1 MIELEIMARKTKE
14 DAQKT
19 RDQILDAAEHVF
31 YQKGYTLTTMT
42 DIADAAQLSRGAV
55 YGHYKGKLE
64 VATAMAE
71 RVIQQVSPFQI
82 ESGLRAL
89 DNLKRY
95 CLQEI
100 RSYIE
105 PSSIQRVLF
114 FLYVGI
120 DDTPELLQLR
130 FAWEKKRIAQID
142 GLLTQAIAQQELP
155 ADVDFD
161 LVSLYC
167 QSVIEGVF
175 SIIYFGSLGES
186 QRWQRAEQLCRYG
199 LQRLSMPQVFS

>member
-1 MIELEIMARKTKE
+1 MISLEIMARKTKE

-31 YQKGYTLTTMT
+31 YRKGFTLTTMA
-42 DIADAAQLSRGAV
+42 DIAEAAELSRGAV

-71 RVIQQVSPFQI
+71 RVIETVSPFQLQ
-82 ESGLRAL
+82 SAL
-89 DNLKRY
+89 AALGNLKQY
-95 CLQEI
+95 CLHEI

-114 FLYVGI
+114 FLYIGI
-120 DDTPELLQLR
+120 DDSPELLQLR
-130 FAWEKKRIAQID
+130 FAWEKKRITQID
-142 GLLTQAIAQQELP
+142 SLLKQAIAQGELS
-155 ADVDFD
+155 ADIDFD
-161 LVSLYC
+161 LISLYC

-175 SIIYFGSLGES
+175 SIIYFGSLSET
-186 QRWQRAEQLCRYG
+186 QRWQRAEQLCEYG
-199 LQRLSMPQVFS
+199 LQRLSMPLFQP

>member
-1 MIELEIMARKTKE
+1 MARKTKE

-31 YQKGYTLTTMT
+31 YRKGFTLTTMA
-42 DIADAAQLSRGAV
+42 DIAEAAQLSRGAV

-71 RVIQQVSPFQI
+71 RVIQATSPFQQQP
-82 ESGLRAL
+82 AL
-89 DNLKRY
+89 SALLNLKQY

-120 DDTPELLQLR
+120 DDSPELLQLR
-130 FAWEKKRIAQID
+130 FAWEKKRITQID
-142 GLLTQAIAQQELP
+142 SLLKQAIAQGELSP
-155 ADVDFD
+155 EVDFD
-161 LVSLYC
+161 LISLYC
-167 QSVIEGVF
+167 QSIIEGVF
-175 SIIYFGSLGES
+175 SIIYFGSLNES
-186 QRWQRAEQLCRYG
+186 QRWQRAEQLCEYG
-199 LQRLSMPQVFS
+199 LQRLSLPFHMA

>member
-1 MIELEIMARKTKE
+1 MARKTKE

-19 RDQILDAAEHVF
+19 RDQILDAAELVF
-31 YQKGYTLTTMT
+31 YGKSFTQATMA

-71 RVIQQVSPFQI
+71 RVIDQASPFQGQPAH
-82 ESGLRAL
+82 SAL
-89 DNLKRY
+89 ENLKHY
-95 CLQEI
+95 CLQEV

-120 DDTPELLQLR
+120 DDSPELLQLR
-130 FAWEKKRIAQID
+130 YNWEKKRIAQINS
-142 GLLTQAIAQQELP
+142 LLTQAIAHKELP

-175 SIIYFGSLGES
+175 SIVYFGSMSERE
-186 QRWQRAEQLCRYG
+186 RWQRAEQLCTYS
-199 LQRLSMPQVFS
+199 LQRLSMPFSQP

>member
-1 MIELEIMARKTKE
+1 MISLEIMARKTKE

-31 YQKGYTLTTMT
+31 YRKGFTLTTMA
-42 DIADAAQLSRGAV
+42 DIAEAAALSRGAV

-71 RVIQQVSPFQI
+71 RVIQQASPFQ
-82 ESGLRAL
+82 SQPTLSAL
-89 DNLKRY
+89 SNLKQY

-114 FLYVGI
+114 FLYIGI
-120 DDTPELLQLR
+120 DDSPELLQLR
-130 FAWEKKRIAQID
+130 FAWEKKRITQID
-142 GLLTQAIAQQELP
+142 CLLKQAIAQTELS
-155 ADVDFD
+155 AEVDFD
-161 LVSLYC
+161 LISLYC
-167 QSVIEGVF
+167 QSIIEGVF
-175 SIIYFGSLGES
+175 SIIYFGSLSES
-186 QRWQRAEQLCRYG
+186 QRWQRAEQLCEYG
-199 LQRLSMPQVFS
+199 LQRLSMPLFQP

>member
-1 MIELEIMARKTKE
+1 MIRLEIMARKTKE
-14 DAQKT
+14 DAQKS

-31 YQKGYTLTTMT
+31 YRKGFTLATMA
-42 DIADAAQLSRGAV
+42 DIAEAAQLSRGAV

-71 RVIQQVSPFQI
+71 RVIQQASPFQADPVL
-82 ESGLRAL
+82 SAL
-89 DNLKRY
+89 ANLKHY
-95 CLQEI
+95 CLQEV

-120 DDTPELLQLR
+120 DDSPELLQLR
-130 FAWEKKRIAQID
+130 FSWEKKRITQISQ
-142 GLLTQAIAQQELP
+142 LLSQAIANQELP
-155 ADVDFD
+155 ADIDFD
-161 LVSLYC
+161 LISLYC

-175 SIIYFGSLGES
+175 SVVYFGSMSES
-186 QRWQRAEQLCRYG
+186 ERWQRAEQLCTYS
-199 LQRLSMPQVFS
+199 LQRLSLPFSHA

>member
-1 MIELEIMARKTKE
+1 MARKTKE

-31 YQKGYTLTTMT
+31 YRKGFTLATMA
-42 DIADAAQLSRGAV
+42 DIAEMAQLSRGAV

-71 RVIQQVSPFQI
+71 RVIQQASPFQI
-82 ESGLRAL
+82 QSSLSAL
-89 DNLKRY
+89 SNLKQY

-120 DDTPELLQLR
+120 DDSPELLQLR
-130 FAWEKKRIAQID
+130 FAWEKKRINQID
-142 GLLTQAIAQQELP
+142 SLLKQAIAQGDLS

-161 LVSLYC
+161 LISLHC
-167 QSVIEGVF
+167 QSIIEGVF
-175 SIIYFGSLGES
+175 SVIYFGSLSES
-186 QRWQRAEQLCRYG
+186 QRWERAEQLCEYG
-199 LQRLSMPQVFS
+199 LQRLSM

>member
-1 MIELEIMARKTKE
+1 MISLEIMARKTKE

-31 YQKGYTLTTMT
+31 YLKGFTLTTMA
-42 DIADAAQLSRGAV
+42 DIAEAAELSRGAV

-71 RVIQQVSPFQI
+71 RVIETVSPFQ
-82 ESGLRAL
+82 LQPAL
-89 DNLKRY
+89 AALGNLKQY
-95 CLQEI
+95 CLHEI

-114 FLYVGI
+114 FLYIGI
-120 DDTPELLQLR
+120 DDSPELLQLR
-130 FAWEKKRIAQID
+130 FAWEKKRITQID
-142 GLLTQAIAQQELP
+142 SLLKQAIAQGELS
-155 ADVDFD
+155 ADIDFD
-161 LVSLYC
+161 LISLYC

-175 SIIYFGSLGES
+175 SIIYFGSLSET
-186 QRWQRAEQLCRYG
+186 QRWQRAEQLCEYG
-199 LQRLSMPQVFS
+199 LQRLSMPLFQP

>member
-1 MIELEIMARKTKE
+1 MARKTKE
-14 DAQKT
+14 EAQKT

-31 YQKGYTLTTMT
+31 YRKGFTLATMA
-42 DIADAAQLSRGAV
+42 DIAEAAALSRGAV

-71 RVIQQVSPFQI
+71 RVIQQASPFQ
-82 ESGLRAL
+82 SQPGLTAL
-89 DNLKRY
+89 ENLKQY

-120 DDTPELLQLR
+120 DDSPELLHLR
-130 FAWEKKRIAQID
+130 FAWEKKRIVQID
-142 GLLTQAIAQQELP
+142 SLLRQAIAQGEL
-155 ADVDFD
+155 AATVDFD
-161 LVSLYC
+161 LICLYC
-167 QSVIEGVF
+167 QSTIEGVF
-175 SIIYFGSLGES
+175 SIVYFGNLDAS
-186 QRWQRAEQLCRYG
+186 QRWQRAEQLCEFS
-199 LQRLSMPQVFS
+199 LQRLSMPAHPGQQ